1 MEYYMAIK
9 RNEVLIDATIWMNV
23 ELYAR
28 WKKPVKKS
36 TYCIIPL
43 ICKSSIGKSIE
54 SKLMVRKN

>member
-1 MEYYMAIK
+1 MAIT

-36 TYCIIPL
+36 TYFIIPL

-54 SKLMVRKN
+54 SKLIVCKN